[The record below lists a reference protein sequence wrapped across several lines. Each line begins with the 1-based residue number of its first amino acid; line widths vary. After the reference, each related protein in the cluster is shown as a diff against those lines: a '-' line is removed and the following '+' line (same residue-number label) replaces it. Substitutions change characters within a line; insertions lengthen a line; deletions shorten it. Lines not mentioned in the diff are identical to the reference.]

1 MPYTDTIRIIAG
13 NTANIAL
20 NAIPADTSVRLSSPM
35 RRPTRNTIS
44 RQPRAGIWLGYSAV
58 LPRPSLSI
66 PVPLS
71 STFELAMSL
80 GGDARRH
87 IGLEGDV
94 CSPRDIEAMRVPTD
108 AAGSCVGVDCA
119 GGGQGRR
126 LSRPPKPAA
135 TGDLRRFAT
144 GTAETIPRPRSS
156 GLGVPPSEA

>member
-44 RQPRAGIWLGYSAV
+44 RQPRAGISLGYSAV

-66 PVPLS
+66 PGLPDPVPLS

-94 CSPRDIEAMRVPTD
+94 W
-108 AAGSCVGVDCA
+108 
-119 GGGQGRR
+119 
-126 LSRPPKPAA
+126 
-135 TGDLRRFAT
+135 FA
-144 GTAETIPRPRSS
+144 
-156 GLGVPPSEA
+156 